1 MRLSF
6 TLAVAFTVLA
16 LPLSAQGAQ
25 ETGSTAIPS
34 PLRDS
39 IMAPIK
45 SLFDGMRTRD
55 TAMMRAAFAPGTLLT
70 QLPRPGQPVKFET
83 VDGFLTSVVS
93 GPPGPSFD
101 EQIYDPEVRVD
112 GALASVWTF
121 YTFTAGTYSHCGIDA
136 FQLVRTTT
144 GWKITALADTRRQQG
159 CAVDG
164 KVKG

>member
-1 MRLSF
+1 MRLP
-6 TLAVAFTVLA
+6 LAIILAAAPVATVSA
-16 LPLSAQGAQ
+16 QQQLSA
-25 ETGSTAIPS
+25 

-55 TAMMRAAFAPGTLLT
+55 TAMMRSAFAPGTVLT

-83 VDGFLTSVVS
+83 IDGFLTSVAS

-112 GALASVWTF
+112 GALAAVWTF
-121 YTFTAGTYSHCGIDA
+121 YTFKAGDYSHCGIDA
-136 FQLVRTTT
+136 FHLVRATN

-159 CAVDG
+159 CGVDG
-164 KVKG
+164 KTKA